1 MSLKRFISAAFLILS
16 LGLSSCQIN
25 EVIPE
30 DQVWVNPSSYYGIH
44 HEFILA
50 GMPSYVD
57 EAQVF
62 RLFSEEEVALMTAI
76 QIEQGNTKFFYTSD
90 HLINLDRLFAYV
102 ESLMP
107 FSFRLSL
114 GELSYSQ
121 REENVLT
128 LYSVEITPVFEETQD
143 LKTEIDA
150 FTKEHLSLGSSNF
163 ETIKSIHDEL
173 ILNTEYDT
181 SILELD
187 LSQIPSHLSF
197 EALGLFQK
205 KTAVCSGYSRAFNAL
220 AKQQGIPSLMIS
232 SEVMQHAWNLVYD
245 GTEWKYVDVTF
256 DDPIPD
262 LKNKVRYTYFML
274 DEFAFLKDGKHQFD
288 EASDVRLGA
297 SDYIDFANFVFH
309 E

>member
-1 MSLKRFISAAFLILS
+1 MSLKRFKISVIIALS
-16 LGLSSCQIN
+16 LSLSACQIK

-30 DQVWVNPSSYYGIH
+30 DQSWTNPSSYYGVYH
-44 HEFILA
+44 DFVLA

-57 EAQVF
+57 ETQVF
-62 RLFSEEEVALMTAI
+62 RLSSEEEVALMTAI
-76 QIEQGNTKFFYTSD
+76 QVEQGNSKFFYTSD
-90 HLINLDRLFAYV
+90 QLINLDRLFAYV

-121 REENVLT
+121 KEENVLT
-128 LYSVEITPVFEETQD
+128 LYSVEITPVFEETQT
-143 LKTEIDA
+143 LSTQIET
-150 FTKEHLSLGSSNF
+150 FTNDHIQRGNSDF
-163 ETIKSIHDEL
+163 ETIKSIHDQL
-173 ILNTEYDT
+173 ILNAEYDT

-187 LSQIPSHLSF
+187 LTQIPSHLSF
-197 EALGLFQK
+197 EALGLFQE

-220 AKQQGIPSLMIS
+220 SKQQGIPSLMIS

-245 GTEWKYVDVTF
+245 GTAWKYVDVTF

-262 LKNKVRYTYFML
+262 LKNKVRYTYFLL

-288 EASDVRLGA
+288 DASDVRLGA
-297 SDYIDFANFVFH
+297 SDYLEFANYVFH

>member
-1 MSLKRFISAAFLILS
+1 MLFKRLLVIAVLITS
-16 LGLSSCQIN
+16 FGLSACQAID
-25 EVIPE
+25 VIPE
-30 DQVWVNPSSYYGIH
+30 DTVWDNPSAYYGVH
-44 HEFILA
+44 HDFTLA

-57 EAQVF
+57 ESTVF
-62 RLFSEEEVALMTAI
+62 RLSSEQEAALLMAI
-76 QIEQGNTKFFYTSD
+76 QVEQGQTKFFFTSD
-90 HLINLDRLFAYV
+90 HALSLDRLFAYV

-121 REENVLT
+121 KDKNVLT
-128 LYSVEITPVFEETQD
+128 LYSLELLPVFEETVY
-143 LKTEIDA
+143 LSNEVDA
-150 FTKEHLSLGSSNF
+150 FTQAHIQTGLSNF
-163 ETIKSIHDEL
+163 DTLKSIHDEL

-187 LSQIPSHLSF
+187 LTQIPSHLSF
-197 EALGLFQK
+197 EALGLFQEN
-205 KTAVCSGYSRAFNAL
+205 TAVCSGYARAFNAL

-245 GTEWKYVDVTF
+245 GSAWKYVDVTF

-274 DEFAFLKDGKHQFD
+274 DEGTFLLDGKHHFD
-288 EASDVRLGA
+288 ESTELRLNA
-297 SDYIDFANFVFH
+297 QDYLDFATYVFG

>member
-1 MSLKRFISAAFLILS
+1 MSFKRFTSTVFLILS
-16 LGLSSCQIN
+16 LSLSACQIK

-30 DQVWVNPSSYYGIH
+30 DQAWVNPSSYYGVNH
-44 HEFILA
+44 DFVLA

-57 EAQVF
+57 ETQVF
-62 RLFSEEEVALMTAI
+62 RLVSEEEVALMTAI
-76 QIEQGNTKFFYTSD
+76 QLEQGNTKFFYTSD

-121 REENVLT
+121 KEENVLT
-128 LYSVEITPVFEETQD
+128 LYSVEITPVFEETQGLD
-143 LKTEIDA
+143 PEVEA
-150 FTKEHLSLGSSNF
+150 FSKEHLSLGNSNF

-197 EALGLFQK
+197 EALGLFQE
-205 KTAVCSGYSRAFNAL
+205 KTAVCSGYARAFNAL
-220 AKQQGIPSLMIS
+220 AKHQGIPSLMIS
-232 SEVMQHAWNLVYD
+232 SEVMQHAWNVVYD

-262 LKNKVRYTYFML
+262 LKNKVRYTYFLL
-274 DEFAFLKDGKHQFD
+274 DETTFLKDGKHQFD
-288 EASDVRLGA
+288 EQSDVRLGA